1 MKKSQVFLV
10 SLGILVLAGVAITSV
25 IMANKVDREDRFS
38 VNGSGTVYAKA
49 DIANISIGL
58 RTETMETA
66 AMATEENVSKMNEII
81 KAVKELGVEEKDI
94 KTSNYSLN
102 PIYDWTEDDGRVLQG
117 YQVYQSVD
125 LKIRDLA
132 SIGDII
138 SETTQKGANQVGS
151 INFTIDDEYE
161 LKNKAREMAI
171 EKAKEKAE
179 IIASQTGMK
188 LGDIKNVI
196 ENSYTPSY
204 DNYTNAKLQMESSD
218 AMGGGSS
225 PSIEAGQNEVKVEVM
240 VTYEVE

>member
-1 MKKSQVFLV
+1 
-10 SLGILVLAGVAITSV
+10 
-25 IMANKVDREDRFS
+25 
-38 VNGSGTVYAKA
+38 
-49 DIANISIGL
+49 
-58 RTETMETA
+58 
-66 AMATEENVSKMNEII
+66 
-81 KAVKELGVEEKDI
+81 VEEKDI
-94 KTSNYSLN
+94 KTSNYSLS

-179 IIASQTGMK
+179 IIANQTGMK
-188 LGDIKNVI
+188 LGDIKNVS
-196 ENSYTPSY
+196 EHSYTPVY
-204 DNYTNAKLQMESSD
+204 NNYSNAKLEMSD
-218 AMGGGSS
+218 SVGGASA
-225 PSIEAGQNEVKVEVM
+225 PSIEAGQNEVKVEVV

>member
-25 IMANKVDREDRFS
+25 IMANNVDREDRFS
-38 VNGSGTVYAKA
+38 VSGSGTVYAKA
-49 DIANISIGL
+49 DIANISIGF

-66 AMATEENVSKMNEII
+66 ALATEENVSKMNEII

-102 PIYDWTEDDGRVLQG
+102 PIYDWTEDNGRELDG

-171 EKAKEKAE
+171 NKAKEKGE
-179 IIASQTGMK
+179 IIANQTGMK
-188 LGDIKNVI
+188 LGDIKNVS
-196 ENSYTPSY
+196 EHSYAPVY
-204 DNYTNAKLQMESSD
+204 NNYANAKLEMADSV
-218 AMGGGSS
+218 GGASS
-225 PSIEAGQNEVKVEVM
+225 PSIEAGQNEVKVEVV
-240 VTYEVE
+240 VTYEVK